1 MPTQNSKTLIIS
13 LPRGLYRL
21 TKCKICKHTF
31 KCENC
36 DNNLTTIKVGT
47 RNMLVC
53 SECQTQ
59 YEYPTTCPKCSSPE
73 IESMFGGRDYLE
85 DQLEKNELDVEVS
98 NRIFDPLLDYTSYN
112 RIIITHAENL
122 FLGIDYQSIEEAA
135 KSLTELLVNINPDTQ
150 VVFDQKEG
158 ISILDGIEDP
168 IKWFNDILEKE
179 KLNRER
185 FAFPP
190 AVNLILISASDKN
203 HSQAQAKLNVVRKEL
218 LALQIELPELGKPSY
233 PYEAKMLRRRGF
245 YTMHMFI
252 KYPKNYSNVTLL
264 NIEVAEL
271 KSRYRLIVRLNP
283 RHIF

>member
-1 MPTQNSKTLIIS
+1 MQNPKTLVIS

-36 DNNLTTIKVGT
+36 DNNLTTFKVGIK
-47 RNMLVC
+47 NILVC
-53 SECQTQ
+53 SECQSQ
-59 YEYPTTCPKCSSPE
+59 YDYPKTCPKCNSPE
-73 IESMFGGRDYLE
+73 IESQFGGRDYLE
-85 DQLEKNELDVEVS
+85 DQLEKNDLNVEVS
-98 NRIFDPLLDYTSYN
+98 NRIYDPLLDYNDYD

-135 KSLTELLVNINPDTQ
+135 KSLTELLVNVQDQTKI
-150 VVFDQKEG
+150 VFDQKSG
-158 ISILDGIEDP
+158 GSILDGIESP
-168 IKWFNDILEKE
+168 IKWFNDIITRE
-179 KLNRER
+179 KLNREK

-190 AVNLILISASDKN
+190 AVNLILISSSDKS
-203 HSQAQAKLNVVRKEL
+203 HSQAEAKLNVVRKEL
-218 LALQIELPELGKPSY
+218 IELQIKLPELGKPSY

-252 KYPKNYSNVTLL
+252 KYPKNYSNVTTL
-264 NIEVAEL
+264 NQCIAEL
-271 KSRYRLIVRLNP
+271 KNRYRLTVRLNP